1 MGYIHCHRLL
11 QFASVKVTRIV
22 CLPRNMSSMV
32 RTYMMLCIAGLLV
45 TVCILM
51 IMYRDDGADVKDV
64 VKVDSSSDDAP
75 PNSLRRIKGATI
87 NKMTGDVIDKQLNQM
102 EDYSDDGDDDADDQD
117 EWSESSSS
125 SSSSSVDEDAWLD
138 QERRLQEKTEKQ
150 ASMRLVGEADAALQK
165 SETQDKSRTDNI
177 RTVGDNLRYGGSG
190 GIVDTGVL
198 RGDIPVARG
207 DIPVARGD
215 IPLPHDDFPRDGEVR
230 LNQSAMHIMAADR
243 IGAGGNVDFVQ
254 PQVKAFRITDDG
266 ELEPMD
272 ASKKGGGGNNMVN
285 MRISGSASKFK
296 KYDGGVQDLLRHPEQ
311 HTSIGRKKDCP
322 PKNNIVMVKTH
333 KCSSSTMQNIL
344 FRWGENHNLSFAL
357 PRTGVYL
364 GSPSPFSKIY
374 VMESNNGQY
383 NIIANH
389 MVYNQKAT
397 EELMPSDT
405 VYIALLRN
413 PDTQYESMYNYY
425 RFDGRYRVRLDQ
437 FLKRP
442 QLYFESEPRVTKH
455 VGRNPMLFDI
465 GLDSRY
471 MEREDP
477 RVTSYIQLLDQRFD
491 IVLIAEY
498 FKESLILLKDILCW
512 SMDDIVFFNQNAR
525 SKTSVRPPTDSM
537 KARIRAWNWGDSAL
551 YQYFNRTLWQ
561 KIEAFGYDRM
571 AREVAELD
579 RKIEELSQR
588 CIGSTKQAGDSRVYY
603 PPGVNVNSFVL
614 NRNAQ
619 GDQLCEQMT
628 RPELTYIGILR
639 QKQVSLNSHRALR

>member
-1 MGYIHCHRLL
+1 M
-11 QFASVKVTRIV
+11 FSK
-22 CLPRNMSSMV
+22 RNMSSMV

-51 IMYRDDGADVKDV
+51 VMYRDDGADVKDV
-64 VKVDSSSDDAP
+64 VKVDSTSDDVP
-75 PNSLRRIKGATI
+75 PNSLRRIKGANI
-87 NKMTGDVIDKQLNQM
+87 NKLTGDVIDKQLNQM
-102 EDYSDDGDDDADDQD
+102 EDYSDDGDHDDDQD
-117 EWSESSSS
+117 EWSESS

-138 QERRLQEKTEKQ
+138 QERKLQEKTEKQ
-150 ASMRLVGEADAALQK
+150 ASMRLVGEEDAALQK
-165 SETQDKSRTDNI
+165 SETQDKSRTGNI
-177 RTVGDNLRYGGSG
+177 RIVGDNLRYGG
-190 GIVDTGVL
+190 IDDTGVP

-207 DIPVARGD
+207 DILVARGD
-215 IPLPHDDFPRDGEVR
+215 IPVAHGDFPSDGEVR

-243 IGAGGNVDFVQ
+243 IGEGGNVDLVQ

-344 FRWGENHNLSFAL
+344 FRWGENRNLSFAL
-357 PRTGVYL
+357 PKTGVYL
-364 GSPSPFSKIY
+364 GSPSPFSKMY

-425 RFDGRYRVRLDQ
+425 RFDGRYRVRLEQ

-442 QLYFESEPRVTKH
+442 RLYFESEPKVTKH

-471 MEREDP
+471 MERDDP
-477 RVTSYIQLLDQRFD
+477 RITSYIQQLDQRFD

-525 SKTSVRPPTDSM
+525 SKTSVRPPTDAM
-537 KARIRAWNWGDSAL
+537 KARIRAWNWGDSTL

-603 PPGVNVNSFVL
+603 PPGVNVNSFIL

-639 QKQVSLNSHRALR
+639 QKQMSLNSHRALR